1 MASLSSLARNH
12 SPFDQDD
19 VSIAPILPAFQAR
32 TADWGGLLFAA
43 TPAPAASP
51 SATTSAT
58 STKTAAPLVS
68 ATSTLPSW
76 ISTIATA
83 AIATDMKAA
92 IVNGAVTEAGLATL
106 MTDVAKS
113 LGSGKLTSV
122 QFADLKTIAANLN
135 VAVSTSAY
143 LTYVFNAL
151 VNGNAANA
159 TWTGGNAASVALGN
173 LAAGATATQVSQLT
187 GKWLLGTDL
196 PSSSVT
202 MGSSKFTVTQSASN
216 LPLFAA
222 GGASMND
229 INQGYLGDCY
239 FLSSCAE
246 VAFQNP
252 SLISSMFT
260 DNGNGTYGVRVYEN
274 GVAQYVTVNSQLANG
289 GSIFNRAS
297 DLWASLAEKAYA
309 QLQAGGAY
317 TGNSISGNSYSAIGN
332 GGNPLYGLE
341 ALTGSKYLQQFGG
354 TSSGWTGYTLNA
366 KFSVTGYAANQSTS
380 TLLAELIADLK
391 AHNDVILCSN
401 TNAYDSLGRQ
411 TLVSGHAMSIYG
423 YNTATGLLQVR
434 NPWGVASGQKWATS
448 FEVSLDT
455 LRAAGDWIMVDSA
468 GGALAPMLLTQTAT
482 QTFVKGSASSF
493 SIASAFMDP
502 VGLKLTYTATQSNG
516 SALPSWLS
524 FNASTGLFSGTAPQ
538 TASGV
543 SVIVTATDT
552 AGLSASEKFSVN
564 IVAPSAPKLAVQTAN
579 QTATGGK
586 AASFSIASNTFTDPQ
601 GQALTYS
608 ATQSNGSALPSWLTF
623 NAATRL
629 FSGTAPTA
637 GGTIG
642 LKVTATDTGGASN
655 SETFNLTVSSSAA
668 KVASLLHAVSDGFY
682 SPAAQAVDSS
692 AVLGLLAPAH

>member
-12 SPFDQDD
+12 ALFDQDD
-19 VSIAPILPAFQAR
+19 VSIAPIPPVVQAG
-32 TADWGGLLFAA
+32 TADWGALLFAA
-43 TPAPAASP
+43 APAPSP
-51 SATTSAT
+51 SATPSTT
-58 STKTAAPLVS
+58 STKTTAPLVS
-68 ATSTLPSW
+68 ASSSLPSW
-76 ISTIATA
+76 ISTITTA

-106 MTDVAKS
+106 MTDLAKS
-113 LGSGKLTSV
+113 LGSGKLTAT

-135 VAVSTSAY
+135 AGGVSTSAY

-151 VNGNAANA
+151 VNGNPANA

-173 LAAGATATQVSQLT
+173 LAAGATATQVSELT

-202 MGSSKFTVTQSASN
+202 MGGTKFTVTASAPN

-229 INQGYLGDCY
+229 VNQGYLGDCY

-246 VAFQNP
+246 VALQNQ
-252 SLISSMFT
+252 SLIASMFT
-260 DNGNGTYGVRVYEN
+260 DNGNGTYGVRLYEN

-289 GSIFNRAS
+289 GAIFNHAS

-317 TGNSISGNSYSAIGN
+317 TGNSYAGDSYTAIGN
-332 GGNPLYGLE
+332 GGSPLYGLE
-341 ALTGSKYLQQFGG
+341 ALTGSKVLQEFGG

-366 KFSVTGYAANQSTS
+366 SFSVTGYAANQSTS

-391 AHNDVILCSN
+391 AHDDVILCSN

-411 TLVSGHAMSIYG
+411 TLVASHAMSIYG

-434 NPWGVASGQKWATS
+434 NPWGVASGQKWATT

-468 GGALAPMLLTQTAT
+468 GGVLAPMLLTQTAT
-482 QTFVKGSASSF
+482 QTFVKGAAGSF
-493 SIASAFMDP
+493 SIAGAFSDP
-502 VGLKLTYTATQSNG
+502 TGKALTYTATQANG
-516 SALPSWLS
+516 SALPSWLA
-524 FNASTGLFSGTAPQ
+524 FNTSTGLFSGTAPT

-543 SVIVTATDT
+543 TVIVTAKNS
-552 AGLSASEKFSVN
+552 AGLTASETFG
-564 IVAPSAPKLAVQTAN
+564 VAVAAPTAPKLSAQTAN
-579 QTATGGK
+579 QTVTGGK
-586 AASFSIASNTFTDPQ
+586 AVSFALAANTFTDPQ
-601 GQALTYS
+601 GEALTYS

-629 FSGTAPTA
+629 FSGTAPTS
-637 GGTIG
+637 GGTFA

-682 SPAAQAVDSS
+682 NPAAQAVDSS